1 MICLLDDGQGK
12 RRDKATTATTATT
25 AATPAHGRTPQV

>member
-1 MICLLDDGQGK
+1 MRMICLLDDGQGK
-12 RRDKATTATTATT
+12 RRNEVTKATT